1 MAIGHSGK
9 TWKGNYH
16 SAWVPTGRTTC
27 QPGAVS
33 HPSHW
38 EWKRL
43 EGRGFCLYY
52 VTQYETGNEAPRTVY
67 RAKVNTAQNGYLRR
81 KWEVGRLNSLL
92 HKRSTF
98 TSEEVVF
105 GAGEE
110 MKEKFPSVPQVRPRS
125 VFQLAKDRGW
135 SSVL

>member
-1 MAIGHSGK
+1 MAKHGK
-9 TWKGNYH
+9 ETTTVHGCLQGEPPANLAWSLTPHTGNG
-16 SAWVPTGRTTC
+16 SAWKA
-27 QPGAVS
+27 GAS
-33 HPSHW
+33 AST
-38 EWKRL
+38 
-43 EGRGFCLYY
+43 Y

-67 RAKVNTAQNGYLRR
+67 KVKVNTAQNGHLRR

-92 HKRSTF
+92 HKRPTF

-110 MKEKFPSVPQVRPRS
+110 MKEKFQSVPQVRPRS
-125 VFQLAKDRGW
+125 VFQLAKDKGW